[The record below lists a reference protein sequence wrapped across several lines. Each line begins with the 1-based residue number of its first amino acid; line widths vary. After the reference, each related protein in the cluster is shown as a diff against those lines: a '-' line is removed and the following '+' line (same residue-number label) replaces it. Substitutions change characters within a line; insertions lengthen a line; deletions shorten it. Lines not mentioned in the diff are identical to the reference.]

1 MPVPSMFRRVRAV
14 PLMTAIVAVA
24 LALTVAACGSD
35 DDNGSK
41 PTASTT
47 SASGASG
54 GGSDKLKAFEAKID
68 KDLAEASQEQTV
80 TPPESGPAA
89 AKGKSVYVIACILAA
104 EGCAR
109 ESRTA
114 VEAAK
119 AIGWNV
125 KLIDTGS
132 VPAKMASAV
141 QQAIDTKADGIVV
154 QAIDAKFIA
163 GPLAKAKAAGIKSIC
178 FACINQ
184 DNLYD
189 STIPVEEDFFKH
201 GYTLGEE
208 MYKQTDGHP
217 RLVFMFDASFGVT
230 DGRKKGTEQ
239 FFKDCQ
245 AAGGDCKIEG
255 TENFLVTELTTRVP
269 SLAGQAATKHP
280 DVNAMWMSYDSAQ
293 PAISQGLRQ
302 KGIATSKVGLYGF
315 DGNTNNLEAIR
326 KGTYQIATM
335 AGPFEWIGW
344 AEIDGLNRMFQGEKP
359 VDGVIRM
366 KLMNKDNLPGS
377 NTWSGDVDYK
387 SGYLKVWKGQ

>member
-1 MPVPSMFRRVRAV
+1 MPVSSLFRRVRAV
-14 PLMTAIVAVA
+14 PLITAVAVVA
-24 LALTVAACGSD
+24 LALTVAACGSS
-35 DDNGSK
+35 DNSSSTTGAS
-41 PTASTT
+41 ASTGT
-47 SASGASG
+47 AA
-54 GGSDKLKAFEAKID
+54 GSSKLKTFEAKID
-68 KDLAEASQEQTV
+68 KDLAEASQKQTV
-80 TPPESGPAA
+80 TPPSSGPAA

-109 ESRTA
+109 EARTA

-132 VPAKMASAV
+132 VPAKMAAAV

-154 QAIDAKFIA
+154 EAIDAKFIA
-163 GPLAKAKAAGIKSIC
+163 GPLGKAKAAGIKTIC

-184 DNLYD
+184 NNLYD
-189 STIPVEEDFFKH
+189 STIPLEQDFFKH

-208 MYKQTDGHP
+208 MYKQTNGRP

-245 AAGGDCKIEG
+245 AAGGDCKVLG

-269 SLAGQAATKHP
+269 SLAGQAAKKYP

-302 KGIATSKVGLYGF
+302 KGIPTSKIGLYGF

-326 KGTYQIATM
+326 KGNYQVATM

-344 AEIDGLNRMFQGEKP
+344 AEIDGLNRMFQGQKP

-366 KLMNKDNLPGS
+366 KLMNKDNLPAS

-387 SGYLKVWKGQ
+387 PGYLKVWKGQ